1 MNPENNAP
9 MQPIQPVNEKA
20 VGPAIGVIIIILVL
34 ILGGLYFWGERMNKG
49 SEIPN
54 PQVENSVTPDAQ
66 TQNLQQQ
73 SSSDDVNAID
83 ADLTATDVNNLGN
96 ETVDMNATANSST
109 GN

>member
-9 MQPIQPVNEKA
+9 MQPIQLTEEKA
-20 VGPAIGVIIIILVL
+20 IGPAIGVIIIILVL

-54 PQVENSVTPDAQ
+54 PQVENSATPDTQ

-73 SSSDDVNAID
+73 SSSDDVNAMD
-83 ADLTATDVNNLGN
+83 ADLTATDLSNLGT
-96 ETVDMNATANSST
+96 ETAEMNASASSNE